1 MREAA
6 PPLLRT
12 MRYSNNKEV
21 AALVQA
27 LINTGWQYMNGKKH
41 GKLIAPNGRKLAV
54 PGTPS
59 DWRAH
64 MNFRRDTRRLTS
76 EAAQ

>member
-6 PPLLRT
+6 PPPFKT

-21 AALVQA
+21 AALVQTLVKA
-27 LINTGWQYMNGKKH
+27 GWRYMNGRKH
-41 GKLIAPNGRKLAV
+41 GKLIAPNGRILAV

-64 MNFRRDTRRLTS
+64 MNFRRDTRRLAS
-76 EAAQ
+76 EAEQ

>member
-1 MREAA
+1 VLQAA
-6 PPLLRT
+6 LPAFNT

-21 AALVQA
+21 SALVQT
-27 LINTGWQYMNGKKH
+27 LVKSGWQYMNGRKH

-59 DWRAH
+59 DRRAH
-64 MNFRRDTRRLTS
+64 MNFRRDTRRLDS